1 MRQMKILLATAVFTG
16 FLLGLAVENQQE
28 RDIVKPKPPIDDRL
42 IDFKFP
48 GVSEKILDNGLT
60 LLVIEHHEVPK
71 VYYRMGIDFGQKN
84 DPDGMEGAVELMA
97 RVLKKGTQSRT
108 YEELAE
114 EIDFLGGEL
123 DASSTRDFFYVH
135 GEFLK
140 EYADRG
146 LDLMSDV
153 VMNPVFDPREVEKER
168 SKMLAD
174 IENEKSSPSFL
185 ANRRLNKVL
194 YSPHPYSKAKSPESI
209 RNITREAL
217 LDLHRSNFVPSKTVL
232 VVAGD
237 ITVEEALRKVRK
249 YFGAWRSEVFKTQK
263 FPLPEAR
270 TRRVVYLVDRPGSE
284 QSNIVMGNLLFSR
297 KSPEYEKVLVMN
309 KILGGGASG
318 RLFLYLREEKGYTY
332 GAYSSLHTYKDTGGW
347 VASAEVRTSVTDSAL
362 DAFFEQF
369 DRIKAEAVPDEDL
382 KNAKRYLIGVF
393 PLQNET
399 PASIAMLALQQKL
412 YDLPENY
419 WENYLK
425 EIDAVTAED
434 VQTMAR
440 KYVDQDVMAVVVV
453 GDVKKIKGR
462 LTRFGPIEVYDV
474 EDRRVD

>member
-1 MRQMKILLATAVFTG
+1 MKRIGSIWIVIICAG
-16 FLLGLAVENQQE
+16 FIVGLAIEKQQE
-28 RDIVKPKPPIDDRL
+28 KPIVKQKPPIDDRL
-42 IDFKFP
+42 ITFKFP
-48 GVSEKILDNGLT
+48 RVAEKTFDNGLT

-71 VYYRMGIDFGQKN
+71 VYFRMGIDFGEKN
-84 DPDGMEGAVELMA
+84 DPDGMEGAVELMT
-97 RVLKKGTQSRT
+97 RVLKKGTRNRT
-108 YEELAE
+108 YEEIAE

-123 DASSTRDFFYVH
+123 DASSTRDFFYLY

-153 VMNPVFDPREVEKER
+153 VMNPIFDAEEIEKER

-174 IENEKSSPSFL
+174 IENEKSSPAFL

-209 RNITREAL
+209 RNITRQAL
-217 LDLHRSNFVPSKTVL
+217 VELHRNNFVPSKTVL
-232 VVAGD
+232 VIAGD
-237 ITVEEALRKVRK
+237 ITMDEAVNQARK
-249 YFGAWRSEVFKTQK
+249 YFSAWRSEVFQTEK
-263 FPLPEAR
+263 FPLPRER
-270 TRRVVYLVDRPGSE
+270 TQRVLYLVDRAGSE
-284 QSNIVMGNLLFSR
+284 QSNILMGNLLFSR

-347 VASAEVRTSVTDSAL
+347 VANAEVRTSVTDSAL
-362 DAFFEQF
+362 EAFFEQF
-369 DRIKAEAVPDEDL
+369 DRIKTEPVSETDL
-382 KNAKRYLIGVF
+382 RNAKRYLIGVF

-399 PASIAMLALQQKL
+399 PSSIAVLALQQKL

-419 WENYLK
+419 WDNYLK

-434 VQTMAR
+434 VQKMAQ
-440 KYVDQDVMAVVVV
+440 KYVNQDVMAIVVV
-453 GDVKKIKGR
+453 GDVKKIKDR
-462 LTRFGPIEVYDV
+462 LSKFGPIEVYDV
-474 EDRRVD
+474 EDNRME